1 MDPPKVKESKKDKAE
16 DTKDT
21 ILQQVH
27 YFTHLPTTTFLYDCC
42 QRISVMLYH
51 RLPRIPVTGTFDDLD
66 QQAENEFQ
74 QKCREFAMYQPVE
87 RTTLDGEWT
96 EEELKSDIYDVC
108 VEVMTDKVLSQY
120 KYRALRDS
128 NLLKLQYM
136 AEHIADQIDDVIE
149 LYNKEYVIST
159 STSFLVAG
167 LISCLLFV
175 FVAII
180 STKII
185 IKAKISIILSRFLS
199 ILSLS
204 YPLLF
209 HRTNV
214 CQNSSAHDAYHIP
227 CCININGSM

>member
-1 MDPPKVKESKKDKAE
+1 MGP
-16 DTKDT
+16 
-21 ILQQVH
+21 
-27 YFTHLPTTTFLYDCC
+27 
-42 QRISVMLYH
+42 
-51 RLPRIPVTGTFDDLD
+51 FDDLD

-149 LYNKEYVIST
+149 LYNKEYDKHREQNCFGIHWYDEAIKGMIMKELKGNVI
-159 STSFLVAG
+159 
-167 LISCLLFV
+167 
-175 FVAII
+175 
-180 STKII
+180 K
-185 IKAKISIILSRFLS
+185 
-199 ILSLS
+199 
-204 YPLLF
+204 
-209 HRTNV
+209 
-214 CQNSSAHDAYHIP
+214 
-227 CCININGSM
+227 